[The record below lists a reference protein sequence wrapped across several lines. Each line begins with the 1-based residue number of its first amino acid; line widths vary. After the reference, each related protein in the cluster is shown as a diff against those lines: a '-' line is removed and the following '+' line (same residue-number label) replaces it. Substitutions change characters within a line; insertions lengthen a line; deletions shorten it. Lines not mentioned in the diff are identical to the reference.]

1 MLFQKYM
8 CQPPETL
15 VNKPGVLAVVAFDR
29 DGSTLSDVPGI
40 IPAGPVCLS
49 EHSAEVLEY
58 GDQPAQR
65 GFRDGC
71 QWSSIDDV
79 VCVSTWLSAADFA
92 PVECA
97 TRDAYCRLL
106 KLSRSLGF
114 PHPFRMWNFI
124 PDINR
129 GCGDEEIYKQFCIG
143 RQAAF
148 DALQIG
154 QQQFPAASAVGHQRQ
169 GATIYLL
176 AHKRPGCHHESSRQ
190 QPAYQYPR
198 QYGPRSPAFARATSI
213 SLQGR
218 PQLFISGT
226 ASILGHETRA
236 AGNLQQ
242 QITLTL
248 DNLNHLRE
256 NFVASVAGVADQ
268 FNALR
273 VYLRRAEDCQA
284 AVDQLQQLCP
294 GASLNILHADICRDN
309 LLVEIEAACYGDK
322 TG

>member
-1 MLFQKYM
+1 MLSQKYM
-8 CQPPETL
+8 RQPPETL
-15 VNKPGVLAVVAFDR
+15 VDRPGVLAVVAFDR
-29 DGSTLSDVPGI
+29 DGIAPSEVPGI
-40 IPAGPVCLS
+40 IPVGPVCLS
-49 EHSAEVLEY
+49 GHLAEVMEY

-65 GFRDGC
+65 GSRDGC
-71 QWSSIDDV
+71 QWSSIEDV
-79 VCVSTWLSAADFA
+79 VCVATWLPATEFAA
-92 PVECA
+92 VERA

-106 KLSRSLGF
+106 NLSHALGF

-129 GCGDEEIYKQFCIG
+129 GYGDEEIYKQFCVG

-148 DALQIG
+148 DALRIG
-154 QQQFPAASAVGHQRQ
+154 RQQFPAASAVGHQRQ

-176 AHKRPGCHHESSRQ
+176 AHRQPGRHHENSRQ

-198 QYGPRSPAFARATSI
+198 QYGPCSPSFARATSL

-218 PQLFISGT
+218 SQLFISGT
-226 ASILGHETRA
+226 ASIRGHETRA

-242 QITLTL
+242 QIALTL
-248 DNLNHLRE
+248 GNLNHLRE
-256 NFVASVAGVADQ
+256 NFAASVEGAADQ

-273 VYLRRAEDCQA
+273 VYLRHAGDCQA
-284 AVDQLQQLCP
+284 AVEQLQPLCP

-309 LLVEIEAACYGDK
+309 LLVEIEATCYGDK
-322 TG
+322 AR